1 MIAKWIQVSPMIIV
15 EDQTGKRRIVL
26 PQEVIFRD
34 AGALGFKWAT
44 NQSGFRKYFH
54 NNFALGVKNGALI
67 PSVVLKQAFETH
79 AADPNVGVVSRDV
92 KNQFHQFNRAMLM
105 RCLEQNFGV
114 GFETI
119 VVFCVV
125 FGYSHYG
132 CDQTV

>member
-1 MIAKWIQVSPMIIV
+1 MIAKWIQVSISHDHSIV

-67 PSVVLKQAFETH
+67 PSV
-79 AADPNVGVVSRDV
+79 
-92 KNQFHQFNRAMLM
+92 HQW
-105 RCLEQNFGV
+105 
-114 GFETI
+114 
-119 VVFCVV
+119 
-125 FGYSHYG
+125 Y
-132 CDQTV
+132 